1 MLAGRD
7 IAISR
12 SARTQLP
19 RLLPLLPLLLQVH
32 CEEGPGDI
40 LIFLTGQEEIES
52 CERLITERGA
62 ALPPQIPGGGGD
74 GGDGGDAGAGRPTG
88 LLVLPIYA
96 SLPPE
101 QQLKVFQPAPPG
113 IRKVGWVA
121 AAAAAVLSSTSSTRP
136 AWLALP

>member
-1 MLAGRD
+1 MG
-7 IAISR
+7 AISR
-12 SARTQLP
+12 SSRAQLP
-19 RLLPLLPLLLQVH
+19 RLLPLLLQVH

-62 ALPPQIPGGGGD
+62 ALPPQIPDGGGD
-74 GGDGGDAGAGRPTG
+74 GGDGGDAGGGQPTG

-113 IRKVGWVA
+113 IRKVGWV
-121 AAAAAVLSSTSSTRP
+121 P
-136 AWLALP
+136 AIG